1 MEGFHSAVAGL
12 RLYGCWL
19 SLLAEALPV
28 AHAVAGAAKLLRP
41 VVTTPIII
49 TTLQLA
55 GQYSYQP
62 ASEQLENWLLDISQI
77 GAVLPANAKAKA
89 SASLILA
96 GWLVAGC

>member
-1 MEGFHSAVAGL
+1 MAAGCL
-12 RLYGCWL
+12 CCWL
-19 SLLAEALPV
+19 RPCWCSQASA
-28 AHAVAGAAKLLRP
+28 AGCDNADYYHNTATCWAIL
-41 VVTTPIII
+41 V
-49 TTLQLA
+49 
-55 GQYSYQP
+55 QYSYQP

>member
-1 MEGFHSAVAGL
+1 
-12 RLYGCWL
+12 
-19 SLLAEALPV
+19 
-28 AHAVAGAAKLLRP
+28 
-41 VVTTPIII
+41 VTTPIII

-55 GQYSYQP
+55 GQYSYSYQYQP

>member
-1 MEGFHSAVAGL
+1 
-12 RLYGCWL
+12 
-19 SLLAEALPV
+19 
-28 AHAVAGAAKLLRP
+28 
-41 VVTTPIII
+41 VTTPIII

-55 GQYSYQP
+55 GQYSYSYQP